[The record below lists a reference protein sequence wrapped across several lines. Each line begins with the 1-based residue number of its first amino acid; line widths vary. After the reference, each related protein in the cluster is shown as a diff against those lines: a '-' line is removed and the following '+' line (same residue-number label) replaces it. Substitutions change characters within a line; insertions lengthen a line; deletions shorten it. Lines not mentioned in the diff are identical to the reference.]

1 MELADFEE
9 TARRCETRGLSS
21 TPSPS
26 TRRPGASIKLRVSIK
41 LGTMV
46 MKIPLLLPLLSLVF
60 RVEPIVRVRL
70 TQM

>member
-26 TRRPGASIKLRVSIK
+26 TRRPGASIM

>member
-26 TRRPGASIKLRVSIK
+26 TRRPGASIMLRVSIM

-46 MKIPLLLPLLSLVF
+46 IKIPVVLLLLSLVF

-70 TQM
+70 IRM

>member
-21 TPSPS
+21 KPSPS
-26 TRRPGASIKLRVSIK
+26 TRRPGVSIM
-41 LGTMV
+41 LRTMV
-46 MKIPLLLPLLSLVF
+46 MKISLLLPLLSLVF